1 MSGFVSVD
9 TFVIQFVILLLV
21 LWVLKKF
28 IFVPYLAY
36 LDQWEDKQKKLEDD
50 YKNIDAL
57 VTWAKEEKES
67 LLADARKKSDE
78 IISEAETIA
87 KNKKTSIIEKAEN
100 EAKDI
105 VESWKKEVEKE
116 KLSMLSDVKW
126 NIVDLVLKF
135 NKKLFGK
142 ESVSAE
148 FVEKEIELMK

>member
-67 LLADARKKSDE
+67 LLADAK
-78 IISEAETIA
+78 
-87 KNKKTSIIEKAEN
+87 
-100 EAKDI
+100 
-105 VESWKKEVEKE
+105 
-116 KLSMLSDVKW
+116 
-126 NIVDLVLKF
+126 
-135 NKKLFGK
+135 
-142 ESVSAE
+142 

>member
-21 LWVLKKF
+21 LWVLRKF
-28 IFVPYLAY
+28 IFIPYLAY
-36 LDQWEDKQKKLEDD
+36 LDKWEDKQKKLEDD

-57 VTWAKEEKES
+57 VAGATKEKDS
-67 LLADARKKSDE
+67 ILADARKKSDE

-87 KNKKTSIIEKAEN
+87 KNKKNSIIEKAEW

-105 VESWKKEVEKE
+105 VESGKKEVEKE

-126 NIVDLVLKF
+126 NIVNLVLKF

-142 ESVSAE
+142 ETVSAD
-148 FVEKEIELMK
+148 FVENEIELMK

>member
-21 LWVLKKF
+21 LWVLRKF
-28 IFVPYLAY
+28 IFIPYLAY
-36 LDQWEDKQKKLEDD
+36 LDKWEDKQKKLEDD

-57 VTWAKEEKES
+57 VAGATEEKDS
-67 LLADARKKSDE
+67 ILADARKKSDE

-87 KNKKTSIIEKAEN
+87 KNKKNSIIEKAEG

-105 VESWKKEVEKE
+105 VESGKKEVEKE
-116 KLSMLSDVKW
+116 KLSMLSDVKG
-126 NIVDLVLKF
+126 NIVNLVLKF

-142 ESVSAE
+142 ETVSAD
-148 FVEKEIELMK
+148 FVENEIELMK